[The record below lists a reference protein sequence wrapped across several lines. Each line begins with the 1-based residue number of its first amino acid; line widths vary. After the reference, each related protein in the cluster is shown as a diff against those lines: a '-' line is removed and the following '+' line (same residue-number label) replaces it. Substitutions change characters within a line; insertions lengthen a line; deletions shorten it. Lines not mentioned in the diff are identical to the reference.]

1 MMGIYQKGYGLIE
14 VLVSVLVLS
23 IGLLGLAGLQTQ
35 SLRFNNEAYFRTQ
48 ATLLAMDMSDRLRT
62 NFETARTNT
71 FLKAF
76 NNLME
81 KGILLIVVKAE
92 CSYLKPVTLTDSVYV
107 EFEIT
112 SKGKT
117 SFVIEYEIN
126 NGKSVTFATASTTMV
141 CLDKNTGK
149 PIKFPDELEE
159 YVKVAD

>member
-1 MMGIYQKGYGLIE
+1 MGYKFKEEIK
-14 VLVSVLVLS
+14 V
-23 IGLLGLAGLQTQ
+23 
-35 SLRFNNEAYFRTQ
+35 RFADLDACGHVNN
-48 ATLLAMDMSDRLRT
+48 ATFFTYL
-62 NFETARTNT
+62 ETARTNT

-92 CSYLKPVTLTDSVYV
+92 CNYLKPITLNDKVCV

-141 CLDKNTGK
+141 CLDKNSGK
-149 PIKFPDELEE
+149 P
-159 YVKVAD
+159 VKVPNELKEYI

>member
-1 MMGIYQKGYGLIE
+1 MEYRFKEEIKVRFADLDAYGH
-14 VLVSVLVLS
+14 V
-23 IGLLGLAGLQTQ
+23 
-35 SLRFNNEAYFRTQ
+35 NN
-48 ATLLAMDMSDRLRT
+48 ATFFTYL
-62 NFETARTNT
+62 ETARTNT